1 MTHREEAATIDHCRR
16 SQANQVPATI
26 EYSTW
31 RRAEITRLLSRV
43 FEQAQARLY
52 TWDRDPN

>member
-16 SQANQVPATI
+16 SQANQAPATI

-31 RRAEITRLLSRV
+31 RRAEITRLLNRV

-52 TWDRDPN
+52 T